1 MKRFFTRQGYV
12 MAFLLLSIAIGGCG
26 KKQPPPKI
34 EEPVVDEDALRRQ
47 REEEERRRQEEAERK
62 RLEESKRQLE
72 EQVSIM
78 IYFDFDRY
86 TIKDEYKEILSQ
98 KAQSLREWPTVKIRI
113 EGHCDE
119 WGTNEY
125 NLALGERR
133 ANATKEFLVGAG
145 VSPDQFTIVSY
156 GEEKPLDHG
165 HTKEAWKQNRRAE
178 FHIVEW

>member
-1 MKRFFTRQGYV
+1 MKRIFSRKGYV

-26 KKQPPPKI
+26 KKQPPPQI
-34 EEPVVDEDALRRQ
+34 EEPVVDEDALRR
-47 REEEERRRQEEAERK
+47 EREEAERLRREAEEAQK
-62 RLEESKRQLE
+62 LEESKRMLE
-72 EQVSIM
+72 EQVSVM
-78 IYFDFDRY
+78 IYFEFDQY
-86 TIKDEYKEILSQ
+86 TIKDEYKAILTD
-98 KAQSLREWPTVKIRI
+98 KAQALREWPTVKIRI

-133 ANATKEFLVGAG
+133 ANAAKEFLVGAG

-156 GEEKPLDHG
+156 GEEKPLDTG

-178 FHIVEW
+178 FSIVEW